1 MPSPPINA
9 WDGHMHIVDTKRF
22 PLSSNANY
30 KPHEASLESALINAR
45 ELNLPKLVFVQP
57 SPYGTDNACL
67 IDALKAVGSHRGRGV
82 VALDPAQTSPEKLRE
97 WHTLGVRGVRLNF
110 KSMGQKP
117 SQQDI
122 TQLLQA
128 YADALRPM
136 KTWILQL
143 YVDLAVLVD
152 IEPILPRLG
161 VKVVF
166 DHYGS
171 PPVVNSDPTQLLGW
185 QSLIR
190 MMQSGL
196 AYVKISAPYRL
207 STDPSYA
214 DLEHM
219 TKELLQV
226 RGGKSVVFA
235 SDWPHTRYEGVCISL
250 FMENCLK
257 WCDHDQSLSNNLFRD
272 NAKALWDVE

>member
-1 MPSPPINA
+1 MLKPPSNA
-9 WDGHMHIVDTKRF
+9 WDSHIHVVDTKRL
-22 PLSSNANY
+22 PLSSKARY
-30 KPHEASLESALINAR
+30 KPHEASLESALANAR

-57 SPYGTDNACL
+57 SPYGTDNSCL
-67 IDALKAVGSHRGRGV
+67 LDALKAVGSHRGRGV
-82 VALDPAQTSPEKLRE
+82 VVIDPQQTSLEKLQK
-97 WHTLGVRGVRLNF
+97 WHKLGVRGVRLNF
-110 KSMGQKP
+110 KSMGRTP
-117 SQQDI
+117 SQQEI
-122 TQLLQA
+122 SQLLQA
-128 YADALRPM
+128 YTDVLRPM
-136 KTWILQL
+136 KTWTLQL

-152 IEPILPRLG
+152 IEPILPKLG

-171 PPVVNSDPTQLLGW
+171 PPAVNNHPSQLLGW

-219 TKELLQV
+219 TKELLEV
-226 RGGKSVVFA
+226 REGKSVVFA
-235 SDWPHTRYEGVCISL
+235 SDWPHTRYEGVSAL
-250 FMENCLK
+250 PFVEKCLE
-257 WCDHDQSLSNNLFRD
+257 WCDNDEDLSNNLFRD
-272 NAKALWDVE
+272 NAKLLWDVK